1 MTFRERHTS
10 SLSPQEWKCHN
21 QPTSLSEEP
30 QVTAP
35 EMNTAGILGRV
46 GGATHLWKEDPTL
59 PTKQCGLGGCRGAE
73 RGR

>member
-10 SLSPQEWKCHN
+10 SLSLQEWSATISPRAS
-21 QPTSLSEEP
+21 QREP

-35 EMNTAGILGRV
+35 EMNTAGISGRV

-59 PTKQCGLGGCRGAE
+59 PHQAVWTWGLLGAE
-73 RGR
+73 RGH